1 MGNQEDRFHFSESEK
16 QKERYRQSS
25 EYKKNDGRSD
35 DVNWGDKILSMIQQ
49 SAESM
54 DFEELSHNIQKTIDV
69 AREETLKQVDK
80 AKAEASKQIDR
91 AKEEAARQVDKA
103 KEEAAKQLDK
113 ARGYQGS
120 QAYVNVGHGRKI
132 IAGKLK
138 RNPGLY
144 SGPAEIVVGAA
155 GLGIFG
161 SVGIGFGAGMLFG
174 AVAMPAVGA
183 VTGTMI
189 PFIILSAFL
198 LGRGIFSSKRAR
210 RIRKYSGIWT
220 GKPYIMIEDL
230 ESRVRWD
237 RKRILKDIHFLTGK
251 ELILGAELDADET
264 CLMLTDEAKQ
274 QYASAMDA
282 KRQREQEEARARE
295 LEEAMEAAPFE
306 QREIHR
312 IKKDGQKYL
321 EQFAEIKGRIVSGEM
336 RMKIE
341 QMEVLTAR
349 IFVCASE
356 HPESISQ
363 TDKLFKYYFPS
374 VLKLLKVYED
384 VEKQPIQGENIKKTK
399 REIEDS
405 LDTMNQALEKL
416 FDEMFQNVA
425 MDISSDI
432 QVLEVMLKQD
442 GLAEDG
448 MHADQKEPMLKL

>member
-1 MGNQEDRFHFSESEK
+1 MSEREDRFDFSDKK
-16 QKERYRQSS
+16 QGERYRKSS
-25 EYKKNDGRSD
+25 QYKENSGKTDNI
-35 DVNWGDKILSMIQQ
+35 NWGEKIFDMIQD

-54 DFEELSHNIQKTIDV
+54 DFAELSHNIQKMMDI
-69 AREETLKQVDK
+69 AREETVKQVDK
-80 AKAEASKQIDR
+80 AKEQTAKQIDRAKEAAAKQVDR
-91 AKEEAARQVDKA
+91 AKEEAARQLDKA
-103 KEEAAKQLDK
+103 KE
-113 ARGYQGS
+113 YQNT
-120 QAYVNVGHGRKI
+120 QAYVNVGHGRKV

-138 RNPGLY
+138 KNPGLY
-144 SGPAEIVVGAA
+144 SGPAEIAVGAV

-161 SVGIGFGAGMLFG
+161 GAGIGLGTSILLGLAAAPLG
-174 AVAMPAVGA
+174 VAI
-183 VTGTMI
+183 MI
-189 PFIILSAFL
+189 PVAIVSAFL
-198 LGRGIFSSKRAR
+198 LGRGIGSSRRAR
-210 RIRKYSGIWT
+210 RIKKYSDIWK
-220 GKPYIMIEDL
+220 GKPYVMIEDL
-230 ESRVRWD
+230 ERRVGWN
-237 RKRILKDIHFLTGK
+237 RKRILKDIHFLTERK
-251 ELILGAELDADET
+251 LIIGAELDEDET
-264 CLMLTDEAKQ
+264 CLMLTEESKQ
-274 QYASAMDA
+274 QYANAMNA

-295 LEEAMEAAPFE
+295 LEEAMETAPFE

-312 IKKDGQKYL
+312 IKKDGQECL
-321 EQFAEIKGRIVSGEM
+321 GQLADIKATIISAQM

-341 QMEVLTAR
+341 QMEVLAAR

-363 TDKLFKYYFPS
+363 TDRLFKYYFPS

-384 VEKQPIQGENIKKTK
+384 VEKQPIQGENIKRTK

-442 GLAEDG
+442 GLTEDG